1 MSASV
6 LYEKEKRI
14 VKITLNRPDTRNAL
28 SEDIIDGLVEALIKA
43 DKDRNVGCV
52 ILTGAGK
59 SFSSGGN
66 LKEIKDMTTK
76 DSMSLTEL
84 EDWYR
89 FGIQRIPLTMNS
101 VDVPIV
107 AAVNG
112 HAIGAGNDLCTM
124 CDIRIAAEDAKF
136 SESFLRIGIIPGDGG
151 SWFLPKI
158 IGLARANEMILTCD
172 VINAKK
178 ALDWGLVSQIV
189 PNQELM
195 DAACKIANKIAYQPP
210 EASRRAKR
218 LLRMSQ
224 NVPLDKALEMAASQQ
239 AILQQLDDH
248 REAIDALLEK
258 RDPNFTNS

>member
-1 MSASV
+1 MSKSV
-6 LYEKEKRI
+6 LYEQDDRI

-28 SEDIIDGLVEALIKA
+28 SGDIIEGLVEYIQKA
-43 DKDRNVGCV
+43 DKDKNVGCV

-66 LKEIKDMTTK
+66 LQEIKDMTTK
-76 DSMSLTEL
+76 DQMTQAQL

-89 FGIQRIPLTMNS
+89 FGIQKIPLTMNS
-101 VDVPIV
+101 IDVPVV

-124 CDIRIAAEDAKF
+124 CDIRIAGEDAKF

-172 VINAKK
+172 VLDANK
-178 ALDWGLVSQIV
+178 ALDWGLVSKVV
-189 PNQELM
+189 PNENLIVEAQQL
-195 DAACKIANKIAYQPP
+195 AKKITSQPP

-224 NVPLDKALEMAASQQ
+224 NVPLQDALEMAASQQ
-239 AILQQLDDH
+239 SMLQQLDDH

-258 RDPNFTNS
+258 RKPNYKNS

>member
-1 MSASV
+1 MSKSV
-6 LYEKEKRI
+6 LYEQDDRI

-28 SEDIIDGLVEALIKA
+28 SGDIIEGLVEYLQKA
-43 DKDRNVGCV
+43 DKDKNVGCV

-66 LKEIKDMTTK
+66 LQEIKDMTTK
-76 DSMSLTEL
+76 DQMTQAQL

-89 FGIQRIPLTMNS
+89 FGIQKIPLTMNS
-101 VDVPIV
+101 VDVPVV

-124 CDIRIAAEDAKF
+124 CDIRIAGEDAKF

-172 VINAKK
+172 VLDANK
-178 ALDWGLVSQIV
+178 ALDWGLVSKVV
-189 PNQELM
+189 PNENLIVEAQQL
-195 DAACKIANKIAYQPP
+195 AKKIASQPP

-224 NVPLDKALEMAASQQ
+224 NVPLQDALEMAASQQ
-239 AILQQLDDH
+239 SMLQQLDDH

-258 RDPNFTNS
+258 RKPNYKNS

>member
-1 MSASV
+1 MSKSV
-6 LYEKEKRI
+6 LYEQDDRI

-28 SEDIIDGLVEALIKA
+28 SGDIIEGLVEYLQKA
-43 DKDRNVGCV
+43 DKDKNVGCV

-66 LKEIKDMTTK
+66 LQEIKDMTTK
-76 DSMSLTEL
+76 DQMTQAQL

-89 FGIQRIPLTMNS
+89 FGIQKIPLTMNS
-101 VDVPIV
+101 IDVPVV

-124 CDIRIAAEDAKF
+124 CDIRIAGEDAKF

-172 VINAKK
+172 VLDANK
-178 ALDWGLVSQIV
+178 ALDWGLVSKVV
-189 PNQELM
+189 PNENLIVEAQQL
-195 DAACKIANKIAYQPP
+195 AKKIASQPP

-224 NVPLDKALEMAASQQ
+224 NVPLQDALEMAASQQ
-239 AILQQLDDH
+239 SILQQLDDH

-258 RDPNFTNS
+258 RKPNYKNS

>member
-1 MSASV
+1 MSESII
-6 LYEKEKRI
+6 YEQDQR
-14 VKITLNRPDTRNAL
+14 VVTITLNRPDTRNAL
-28 SEDIIDGLVEALIKA
+28 SGDLIDGLIDALEKA
-43 DKDRNVGCV
+43 NRDKNVGCV

-66 LKEIKDMTTK
+66 LQEIKNMTTK
-76 DSMSLTEL
+76 DNMSQSQL

-89 FGIQRIPLTMNS
+89 FGIQKIPLTMNAI
-101 VDVPIV
+101 DVPIV

-124 CDIRIAAEDAKF
+124 CDIRIAGEDAKF

-158 IGLARANEMILTCD
+158 IGLSRAAEMILTCD
-172 VINAKK
+172 VLDAEK
-178 ALDWGLVSQIV
+178 ALNWGLVSQV
-189 PNQELM
+189 VKNEELIIQ
-195 DAACKIANKIAYQPP
+195 AKEIANKIASQPP

-224 NVPLDKALEMAASQQ
+224 NVSLDNALEMAASQQ
-239 AILQQLDDH
+239 SILQMMDDH
-248 REAIDALLEK
+248 REALDALIEK
-258 RDPNFTNS
+258 RKPKYTNS